1 MQYNL
6 KTTDQLRPLLVGFHK
21 AAGLSQAE
29 LAASLNIRQQSYA
42 KLEASP
48 EKISIERLIQVLRL
62 LKVELVF
69 NDDAE
74 TASPDDSC
82 FDKAAPSADIEREI
96 SAIQVDDLAS
106 KSRKEEW

>member
-6 KTTDQLRPLLVGFHK
+6 KTIDQLRPLLVGFRK
-21 AAGLSQAE
+21 AAGLTQAE

-42 KLEASP
+42 KLEANP

-74 TASPDDSC
+74 MTLSNDSPSDDTTS
-82 FDKAAPSADIEREI
+82 SIENKRKI
-96 SAIQVDDLAS
+96 SAIQIDALAS